1 MSGRLCSVSVE
12 DFTHGS
18 VGGLEGILSSKAG

>member
-12 DFTHGS
+12 DFTRGG
-18 VGGLEGILSSKAG
+18 VGGLEGILSSKAA